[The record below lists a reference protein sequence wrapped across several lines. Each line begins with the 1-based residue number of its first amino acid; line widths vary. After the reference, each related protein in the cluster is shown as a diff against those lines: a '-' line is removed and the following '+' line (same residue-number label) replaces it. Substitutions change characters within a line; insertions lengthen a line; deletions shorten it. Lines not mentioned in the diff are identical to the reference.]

1 MVSIEIEQSQDGDAI
16 PVLCGEKG
24 IRHLGSIYDN
34 LHFSR
39 CWLDYQIQEQTEHI
53 ILLGGGSGRLVEEAL
68 KRIAGEILVVEP
80 ENILYNKMHKTA
92 CYKRASQSNRVTW
105 AYGNMIWEVA
115 EKWIRRILNED
126 SVETTF
132 LSCHS
137 GYGGYYQEEWERLQ
151 AICETV
157 CQGIA
162 FMKAPIKRFIRAM
175 IENQIRNI
183 PKMQSGI
190 LIGRCKKTWD
200 KKMPVI
206 MVSAGPSLDRNVHEL
221 HGVQGRALI
230 FCVDAA
236 VTTLLKAGIIP
247 DLIACT
253 DAMKRMACFED
264 KRCETIPILVTTNTP
279 SALLDLHKGVRLWG
293 HDHPFVHLL
302 LQKQKL
308 PCAEVPFYSGVATAL
323 FASIIELG
331 AETIILAGQDLAYA
345 EDGKSHVAG
354 REEGCVRDEN
364 YRLDGYYGG
373 RVYSRGDWVSF
384 HGWFEKML
392 QAFPERR
399 VINATEGG
407 ARIRG
412 TIQMPLQKAIEEL
425 PEQRGWQ
432 GFLSHAE
439 FFLKEEEYEGL
450 CRQYEQS
457 RKFLDELD
465 GNSYHEAFYERNW
478 RENPVM
484 YLIVDYMKS
493 LDDEK
498 REERYKKAL
507 TYVRE
512 TWEWI
517 ENGQEGV

>member
-1 MVSIEIEQSQDGDAI
+1 MITIQTEQSQDGDVI
-16 PVLCGEKG
+16 PLLCGTKG

-34 LHFSR
+34 LYFSR
-39 CWLDYQIQEQTEHI
+39 CWLDYHIQPQTENI
-53 ILLGGGSGRLVEEAL
+53 ILLGGGSGRLIEEAL
-68 KRIAGEILVVEP
+68 QRIAGEILVVEP
-80 ENILYNKMHKTA
+80 ENILYNKMRKTA
-92 CYKRASQSNRVTW
+92 CYKRANRTNRVTW
-105 AYGNMIWEVA
+105 ACGNTIWREA

-137 GYGGYYQEEWERLQ
+137 GYSEYYAAAWEQLQ
-151 AICETV
+151 TICDTV
-157 CQGIA
+157 CQEIA

-175 IENQIRNI
+175 TENEIRNV
-183 PKMQSGI
+183 PKMYPGI
-190 LIGRCKKTWD
+190 LIGRCKRTWD
-200 KKMPVI
+200 KKLPVI
-206 MVSAGPSLDRNVHEL
+206 MVSAGPSLDKNVHEL
-221 HGVQGRALI
+221 QKVRGRALI

-236 VTTLLKAGIIP
+236 ATTLLKAGIVP

-279 SALLDLHKGVRLWG
+279 ATLLDLHKGIRIWG
-293 HDHPFVHLL
+293 HDHPFVNLM

-308 PCAEVPFYSGVATAL
+308 PCAEIPFYSGVATAL

-331 AETIILAGQDLAYA
+331 TETIILAGQDLAYA

-384 HGWFEKML
+384 HGWFEKMI
-392 QAFPERR
+392 QAFPQRNI
-399 VINATEGG
+399 INATEGG

-412 TIQMPLQKAIEEL
+412 TIQMPLQKAVDEL
-425 PEQRGWQ
+425 AEHRGGQ
-432 GFLSHAE
+432 DFLNHAE
-439 FFLKEEEYEGL
+439 FYLTEEEYRGL
-450 CRQYEQS
+450 CGQYEKC
-457 RKFLDELD
+457 RRFLDGLD
-465 GNSYHEAFYERNW
+465 GKSYYEAFYERNW

-498 REERYKKAL
+498 REERYKKAV
-507 TYVRE
+507 TYVRQA
-512 TWEWI
+512 WDCI
-517 ENGQEGV
+517 ENRQEGV